1 MHFTP
6 FSGMPAKL
14 ERFKTPLPCP
24 GKQPAAYPC
33 SSTTTTTTTSI
44 PAAAL
49 YMYLLPEVNK
59 SYTVRKLFYST

>member
-14 ERFKTPLPCP
+14 ERFKAPLPCP

-33 SSTTTTTTTSI
+33 SSSTTTSI

-49 YMYLLPEVNK
+49 YMYHPLEVNK
-59 SYTVRKLFYST
+59 SYTVRKLFYSTL